1 MHYALN
7 INLKKSIV
15 RYIKLY
21 SNYFF
26 IYFLVIV
33 IGLFSNYNNF
43 EVYNNNLLFFLND
56 LLGLSYIY
64 GTPLYNYTWWYI
76 GMAFF
81 IIFIVPFIIEIC
93 KRNGGGGLIIVSV
106 LIPLFRF
113 NSEVLNRYFPIIC
126 IGVYCAYSGCLKEIC
141 KKPTILLSII
151 YLIVSLLQIK
161 LNSFYIIEPLQI
173 ILISSIVMKIKNG
186 IVGNILI
193 YFGKHSMNIF
203 LTHTFLYYY
212 FAQDFIYSCSHFI
225 LIFFN
230 LLLCSLLISYI
241 MNFIKKL
248 VHYDLLIKKII
259 LYVES
264 HILFNY

>member
-1 MHYALN
+1 MNYSLDLNKSNMMKGIGMLLLLFHHLFYYTGDYINKLSELNVDSFPFTLYQLGQIAEIGKVCVAIFVFVSAFGITKKSMHYALN

-81 IIFIVPFIIEIC
+81 IIFIVPFILEIC
-93 KRNGGGGLIIVSV
+93 KRNGGGWINYC
-106 LIPLFRF
+106 F
-113 NSEVLNRYFPIIC
+113 C
-126 IGVYCAYSGCLKEIC
+126 IN
-141 KKPTILLSII
+141 PSI
-151 YLIVSLLQIK
+151 SL
-161 LNSFYIIEPLQI
+161 
-173 ILISSIVMKIKNG
+173 
-186 IVGNILI
+186 
-193 YFGKHSMNIF
+193 
-203 LTHTFLYYY
+203 
-212 FAQDFIYSCSHFI
+212 
-225 LIFFN
+225 
-230 LLLCSLLISYI
+230 
-241 MNFIKKL
+241 
-248 VHYDLLIKKII
+248 
-259 LYVES
+259 
-264 HILFNY
+264 